1 MTLSLQ
7 EISDRMEIQELLV
20 AYSYAIDGRDF
31 DALDDVFTSDAHI
44 DYTEMGGSAGNV
56 EETKDFLRKNMGNFA
71 GFQHMV
77 ATTKLEFGE
86 KDDQGRD
93 LARAKTICHNPMVI
107 DKGEGKTHVFFCGLW
122 YRDVL
127 VRTDKGWRIQDRH
140 EEKSFFHNF
149 EGM

>member
-1 MTLSLQ
+1 MALSLQ

-31 DALDDVFTSDAHI
+31 DALDDVFTPDAHI
-44 DYTEMGGSAGNV
+44 DYSEMGGSAGNV
-56 EETKDFLRKNMGNFA
+56 AETKDFLQKNMGNFA

-77 ATTKLEFGE
+77 ATTKMVFGE

-93 LARAKTICHNPMVI
+93 VVHTKTICHNPMVI

-122 YRDVL
+122 YRDVI
-127 VRTDKGWRIQDRH
+127 VRTEQGWRIKDRY